1 MWESFKNS
9 KLAIG
14 VSAFVAGN
22 ILGYYMYS
30 PSDKAPAQIAEGGG
44 KKKKKKK
51 NKGGEES
58 K

>member
-14 VSAFVAGN
+14 VTAFVAGN

-30 PSDKAPAQIAEGGG
+30 PSDAVAIEGG

-51 NKGGEES
+51 NKGEE

>member
-1 MWESFKNS
+1 MWETFKNS

-14 VSAFVAGN
+14 VSAFIAGN
-22 ILGYYMYS
+22 VLGYYMYS
-30 PSDKAPAQIAEGGG
+30 PSDNAPAQISGGG

-51 NKGGEES
+51 NKGEEG